1 MPVRKSTKPWKAC
14 RMSLKA
20 HHPPRRR
27 RRMARVQRHRE
38 RPATPRTENSAAHP
52 SGLVR
57 VVWSE
62 KAMRELDEILA
73 WIADD
78 KLSNAILVANR
89 IAKSS
94 TQLAATPYIS
104 RPTLKREARELAVPQ
119 TGYILTYSVSGDAID
134 ILRIKR
140 GARR

>member
-1 MPVRKSTKPWKAC
+1 M
-14 RMSLKA
+14 
-20 HHPPRRR
+20 
-27 RRMARVQRHRE
+27 
-38 RPATPRTENSAAHP
+38 
-52 SGLVR
+52 R

-62 KAMRELDEILA
+62 KALRKLDEILA

>member
-1 MPVRKSTKPWKAC
+1 
-14 RMSLKA
+14 
-20 HHPPRRR
+20 
-27 RRMARVQRHRE
+27 
-38 RPATPRTENSAAHP
+38 
-52 SGLVR
+52 

-94 TQLAATPYIS
+94 
-104 RPTLKREARELAVPQ
+104 
-119 TGYILTYSVSGDAID
+119 SG
-134 ILRIKR
+134 
-140 GARR
+140 